1 MKDGNRVTIKDVATR
16 AGVSVATVSRVMN
29 DSEYSISPSLRQKV
43 KTAIE
48 ELGYVPNEVAR
59 SLKNNGGRDVGVVLP
74 NITNQFYLQA
84 LVGISRVSA
93 QKHYN
98 IILCNTVGNVEEERR
113 CLQELYKRQVK
124 GIIIS
129 SVGNESSHIKSL
141 IDAGMHFVLLD
152 QHFDDLI
159 CPSIMFDCKIGAK
172 MAVEHL
178 AAAGHKRIALAS
190 MPITR
195 WSRQQVYEGYKEAMN
210 SLGLGFEEQAV
221 FVPDKTLGSESENYE
236 LEAGRIL
243 GESFLKRGK
252 DYTAVLC
259 NNDMVAIS
267 FIHAL
272 MEGGIS
278 VPKEVSVMGF
288 DNIPMAEYMVP
299 QLTTVSYPSAETGG
313 LAMTMLH
320 NNIQHNQE
328 FMNLDMSL
336 VPRIVQRASVISI

>member
-1 MKDGNRVTIKDVATR
+1 MKEDKRITIKDVASK

-29 DSEYSISPSLRQKV
+29 DADYSISQALRQRV
-43 KTAIE
+43 KLAVE
-48 ELGYVPNEVAR
+48 ELGYVPNELAR
-59 SLKNNGGRDVGVVLP
+59 SLKGNFSRDVGVVLP

-98 IILCNTVGNVEEERR
+98 IILCNTAGSVEEERR
-113 CLQELYKRQVK
+113 CLQELYKKQVK

-129 SVGNESSHIKSL
+129 SIGNESSHIKNL
-141 IDAGMHFVLLD
+141 IDLGMHFVLLD
-152 QHFDDLI
+152 QHFDDI
-159 CPSIMFDCKIGAK
+159 DCPSIMFDCKTGAK

-178 AAAGHKRIALAS
+178 VSAGHKRIALAS
-190 MPITR
+190 MPLTR
-195 WSRQQVYEGYKEAMN
+195 WSRIQVFEGYRDTMKAF
-210 SLGLGFEEQAV
+210 GLGFDERAV
-221 FVPDKTLGSESENYE
+221 FVPEKTLGSESENYE

-243 GESFLKRGK
+243 GESFLERQD

-267 FIHAL
+267 FIQTL
-272 MEGGIS
+272 MKGGVA
-278 VPKEVSVMGF
+278 VPDDVSVMGF
-288 DNIPMAEYMVP
+288 DNIPLAEYMLP

-328 FMNLDMSL
+328 FLNLDMSL
-336 VPRIVQRASVISI
+336 VPRIIQRESVISI